1 MLRNTIGLLHIVL
14 GQSFFLCI
22 FEPYIHLRIMPETDN
37 IPAKQ
42 RFVFGKTEHLCLEK
56 EIDRL
61 FSSGERFLSF
71 PLQVVYLPVENGG
84 GAVSA
89 LFSVSKKRFKR
100 AVHRNRVKRLM
111 RECFRLNRAS
121 LCALLKEKKVSLS
134 VAFVFIDKALPDYQ
148 LVEKGMLKAMGKLIE
163 RLQ

>member
-1 MLRNTIGLLHIVL
+1 ML

-22 FEPYIHLRIMPETDN
+22 FEPYIPLYIMSETDN

-42 RFVFGKTEHLCLEK
+42 RFTFGKAEHLCLEK

-61 FSSGERFLSF
+61 FLSGERFLAF
-71 PLQVVYLPVENGG
+71 PLQVVFLSAENGG
-84 GAVSA
+84 GVASV

-111 RECFRLNRAS
+111 RECFRLNKAP
-121 LCALLKEKKVSLS
+121 LYELLEEKNMSLS
-134 VAFVFIDKALPDYQ
+134 MAFVFIDKELPDYQ
-148 LVEKGMLKAMGKLIE
+148 LVEKGMLKAIDKLME
-163 RLQ
+163 RLR